1 MARDRNRPDGG
12 DDRHVYLVDLAD
24 PTLGLTRLDEHGAAA
39 MPVLLGN
46 DVYWK
51 RAPQQF
57 SSLNWGN
64 LERMRLPAGLPEPV
78 PFFAHEPHA
87 LNRPSAGTR
96 YLTAELMN
104 PTVMAAF
111 DTERWETIVVEQM
124 DELGP
129 EVFAGPRVGGD
140 ILVWMYSRDFTG
152 AGREI
157 RLARLGDGR

>member
-157 RLARLGDGR
+157 RWARLGDGR